1 MCQNQTWQAS
11 SVLEC
16 LHVQKKGTCSAHIYK
31 NPIEAL
37 RGSAERDMGT
47 TSHAHKSMNPQCPLT
62 EGHPLMRSGRS
73 PDASSSVIMVRHSDI
88 SSSYQQTLISL
99 RGISLLKRMV
109 RFWKEFLMALDQ
121 NSCPFSLS
129 MFNLNYFP

>member
-16 LHVQKKGTCSAHIYK
+16 LHVQKKCTCSAHIYK

-37 RGSAERDMGT
+37 RGSAKRDMGT
-47 TSHAHKSMNPQCPLT
+47 TSQCPQVNKPTVPTNGGALSNEIWT
-62 EGHPLMRSGRS
+62 QPRCPFLCDNGKALWHKQL
-73 PDASSSVIMVRHSDI
+73 
-88 SSSYQQTLISL
+88 YQQTLISL